1 MPPKE
6 EILKEI
12 FTVLGDA
19 GYEALYSVI
28 DTEVEAAIAYERTR
42 EVKRATRALY
52 EAKVKD
58 EVIIQL
64 LHDYWNIG
72 KNQAIEALRVEKTV
86 NMPTMVLIT
95 YLQSQGYKTSDIK
108 EFMKYNNVKEQLE
121 NDPSLWMLSNSPA
134 KLIKAVEG
142 NK

>member
-28 DTEVEAAIAYERTR
+28 DNEVEAAIAYERTR
-42 EVKRATRALY
+42 EIKRATRALY

-64 LHDYWNIG
+64 LHNYWNID
-72 KNQAIEALRVEKTV
+72 KNQAIEAL
-86 NMPTMVLIT
+86 
-95 YLQSQGYKTSDIK
+95 
-108 EFMKYNNVKEQLE
+108 
-121 NDPSLWMLSNSPA
+121 
-134 KLIKAVEG
+134 
-142 NK
+142 

>member
-1 MPPKE
+1 
-6 EILKEI
+6 
-12 FTVLGDA
+12 
-19 GYEALYSVI
+19 
-28 DTEVEAAIAYERTR
+28 
-42 EVKRATRALY
+42 
-52 EAKVKD
+52 
-58 EVIIQL
+58 
-64 LHDYWNIG
+64 
-72 KNQAIEALRVEKTV
+72 
-86 NMPTMVLIT
+86 MVLIT